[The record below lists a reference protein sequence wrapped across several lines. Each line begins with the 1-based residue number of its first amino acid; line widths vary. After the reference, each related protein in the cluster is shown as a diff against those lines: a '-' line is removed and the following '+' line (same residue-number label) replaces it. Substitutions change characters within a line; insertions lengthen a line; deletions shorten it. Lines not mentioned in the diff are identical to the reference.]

1 MNKIYL
7 IILTWITFLST
18 ASATGQEGERIIWK
32 GQKYEMLTLP
42 LFQCHEFDNLGRK
55 FEDEPSITSLW
66 RGYQGHW
73 CIENDMLYLDHI
85 VTDSEGTLYAKDIPE
100 LRKYCKNGRV
110 AATWFS
116 DTLRVVSGKQVFY
129 EHMGFNRYYEHEDFI
144 AVKQGKVVS
153 VKRVENK
160 LLIKGKMDDQRELG
174 QFLADLGKQLH
185 KRYPE
190 ERRRILTQVKYCNFG
205 LMMMPTDVEVT
216 FPSDENAPHNK
227 AVEKEI
233 KEKLAN
239 YILANKILPLY
250 YLKGKIK
257 QTPWTLPIRLEP
269 SK

>member
-1 MNKIYL
+1 MNKIVL
-7 IILTWITFLST
+7 IILTWITLIST
-18 ASATGQEGERIIWK
+18 ASATGQNGELIIWK

-42 LFQCHEFDNLGRK
+42 LFQCHEFDSLGRK
-55 FEDEPSITSLW
+55 MEREASITSLW

-73 CIENDMLYLDHI
+73 FIENDMLYLDHI
-85 VTDSEGTLYAKDIPE
+85 VPDSGEKLYAKDIPA

-116 DTLRVVSGKQVFY
+116 DTLRVVSGDCIKY

-160 LLIKGKMDDQRELG
+160 LIIKGKMDDQRELVK
-174 QFLADLGKQLH
+174 FIDDLGAQLH

-190 ERRRILTQVKYCNFG
+190 EKGRILARVQYCNFG

-227 AVEKEI
+227 AMEREI

-239 YILANKILPLY
+239 YILANQFLPCY
-250 YLKGKIK
+250 YINGKIK
-257 QTPWTLPIRLEP
+257 SPSWTLPIRLE
-269 SK
+269 